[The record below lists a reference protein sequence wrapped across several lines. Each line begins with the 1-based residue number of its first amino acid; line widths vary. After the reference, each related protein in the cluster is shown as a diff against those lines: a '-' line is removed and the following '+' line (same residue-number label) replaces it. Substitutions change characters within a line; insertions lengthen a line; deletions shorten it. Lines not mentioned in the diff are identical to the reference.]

1 MLVELLQP
9 AGPDLV
15 RRLAAALMLVP
26 RDEREGVVRAIERRV
41 VETYAADGSNPLA
54 EGAPLTHVS
63 APVQG
68 PGYVEQVET
77 EYERPPHVVK
87 VDAVKADAAAGKPS
101 AKSSAIGAKSAQRR
115 AK

>member
-26 RDEREGVVRAIERRV
+26 RDEREAVVSAVERRI
-41 VETYAADGSNPLA
+41 VETYAGSVD
-54 EGAPLTHVS
+54 APAPASLTHVS
-63 APVQG
+63 EPVQG

-77 EYERPPHVVK
+77 EYERPPHVP
-87 VDAVKADAAAGKPS
+87 AS
-101 AKSSAIGAKSAQRR
+101 ASQSPGAKRRKRAQ
-115 AK
+115 

>member
-26 RDEREGVVRAIERRV
+26 RGERDGVVSAIEKRV
-41 VETYAADGSNPLA
+41 VEMYGAAAMADLA
-54 EGAPLTHVS
+54 RAGAEAAPLTHVS
-63 APVQG
+63 EPKQG

-77 EYERPPHVVK
+77 EYVRPPHVAS
-87 VDAVKADAAAGKPS
+87 VDNAAPGEKAA
-101 AKSSAIGAKSAQRR
+101 RR
-115 AK
+115 ARSRRA

>member
-26 RDEREGVVRAIERRV
+26 RDEREAVVRAIERRV
-41 VETYAADGSNPLA
+41 VETYADGANPLA
-54 EGAPLTHVS
+54 PDATLTHVS
-63 APVQG
+63 EPVQG
-68 PGYVEQVET
+68 PGYVVQVET

-87 VDAVKADAAAGKPS
+87 VDAAKVDAVGKPS
-101 AKSSAIGAKSAQRR
+101 AKSGAIGAKSAQRR

>member
-1 MLVELLQP
+1 MLVELLHP

-26 RDEREGVVRAIERRV
+26 RDEREAVVSAIERRV
-41 VETYAADGSNPLA
+41 VETYGAIVNAPAAT
-54 EGAPLTHVS
+54 LTHV
-63 APVQG
+63 APPIQK

-77 EYERPPHVVK
+77 DYERPPHVVQ
-87 VDAVKADAAAGKPS
+87 VDVASSKPR
-101 AKSSAIGAKSAQRR
+101 AKSTALASKPPQRR

>member
-26 RDEREGVVRAIERRV
+26 RDEREAVVSAVERRI
-41 VETYAADGSNPLA
+41 VETYGAGTIAAP
-54 EGAPLTHVS
+54 APALLTHVS
-63 APVQG
+63 EPVQG

-77 EYERPPHVVK
+77 EYERPPHVP
-87 VDAVKADAAAGKPS
+87 AS
-101 AKSSAIGAKSAQRR
+101 ASQSPAPKRRKRAQ
-115 AK
+115 

>member
-41 VETYAADGSNPLA
+41 VETYADGANPLA
-54 EGAPLTHVS
+54 EGAMLTHVS

-77 EYERPPHVVK
+77 EYERPPHVVR
-87 VDAVKADAAAGKPS
+87 VDAAGGKPS
-101 AKSSAIGAKSAQRR
+101 AKSNVIGAKSAQRR